1 VISICIPIYNFDV
14 TALVHDLHAQ
24 GEAAGTP
31 FQIILMDDASR
42 DEFRIKNRE
51 LASLKNVEHI
61 QLRSNLGRTG
71 IRNLLAETAVYRYLL
86 FIDCDSQVVSNDYLE
101 LYFPFC
107 RPGIICSGGRAYLDA
122 PEDERLNLHWRVG
135 VTKEIT
141 SAEQRSIQPNKSFM
155 SCNFLIDKKIFQTV
169 RFDERLKGY
178 CNEDT
183 LFGIE
188 LERNGIVI
196 HHIDNPLCHIGLESS
211 VEFLAKIENGIRNL
225 HKIDRMLEGD
235 PLFVKSV
242 TIMRH
247 YHRLK
252 KLKLPPLISLAYRIA
267 EKPIRAN
274 LFGKNPSI
282 KLYDLYKLGYLCY
295 TRNWEDD

>member
-1 VISICIPIYNFDV
+1 MISICIPIYNFDV

-24 GEAAGTP
+24 GEASGVP
-31 FQIILMDDASR
+31 FQILLMDDASR

-51 LASLKNVEHI
+51 LASLNNVEYI
-61 QLRSNLGRTG
+61 QLTNNLGRTG
-71 IRNLLAETAVYRYLL
+71 IRNLLAETAVYPHLL
-86 FIDCDSQVVSNDYLE
+86 FIDCDSEVVRDDYLE
-101 LYFPFC
+101 RYFPFC
-107 RPGIICSGGRAYLDA
+107 RPGVICSGGRAYLDA
-122 PEDERLNLHWRVG
+122 PEDERLKLHWRVG
-135 VTKEIT
+135 TTKEVT
-141 SAEQRSIQPNKSFM
+141 SAQQRSVQPNKSFM
-155 SCNFLIDKKIFQTV
+155 SCNFLIDKNIFQTV
-169 RFDERLKGY
+169 KFDERLKGY

-196 HHIDNPLCHIGLESS
+196 QHIDNPLYHIGLESS
-211 VEFLAKIENGIRNL
+211 PEFLAKIENGLRNL
-225 HKIDRMLEGD
+225 HKIDRMLKGD

-252 KLKLPPLISLAYRIA
+252 RLNLPPLISLSYRITR
-267 EKPIRAN
+267 KPIRAN
-274 LFGKNPSI
+274 LFGKNPSV

-295 TRNWEDD
+295 TRNWEND